1 MDSGSSLLMGPKS
14 TGSNRPVHGIPVAR
28 FLIAVVLAA
37 LVVPTSPSA
46 HAASPAEVVFQKASP
61 SVVRIEVTTSSGV
74 QQGSAVAIRKS
85 LSLETGKRSATWLV
99 TNAHVVGSATK
110 AVGLSGDKRFNIAV
124 EYSDPVLDIAFLLA
138 DADWLP
144 IAEVSAGNP
153 PVGAPVFAIGS
164 PRGLTNTISNG
175 IVSGRREFSGLPA
188 LQTSAAIAPGSSG
201 GGLFD
206 STGKL
211 LGITTARLGAPG
223 EALNF
228 ALTIGSVRRL
238 EDAYTASQFVETAFK
253 HLFKNAERSVAK
265 ARSPEF
271 IRWLAAPA
279 QDASRNYVLNFQE
292 TSPGPAA
299 LQTEEGRA
307 TLAAKYSEYQR
318 RVEALMGDYDRS
330 QAPATAGDRQQ
341 SAATPSGEQ
350 VLLSCRFSGGPG
362 VDISPLVLSFVIDL
376 KHQTVNGKPAVI
388 DDQRVRVDLESDI
401 LVIDRI
407 SGVATFRGVKRKDS
421 PVVSGPCER
430 VAQKAF

>member
-14 TGSNRPVHGIPVAR
+14 TGSNRPVRGIPVAR

-153 PVGAPVFAIGS
+153 PVGTPVFAIGS

-228 ALTIGSVRRL
+228 ALTMGSVKRL
-238 EDAYTASQFVETAFK
+238 EDAWIASQFVETAFK

-307 TLAAKYSEYQR
+307 TLAAKYSEYQQ
-318 RVEALMGDYDRS
+318 RVDALMDDYDRS
-330 QAPATAGDRQQ
+330 RAPAAVAGQQ
-341 SAATPSGEQ
+341 RPADQSSGE
-350 VLLSCRFSGGPG
+350 VIYLSCRFPSAPG
-362 VDISPLVLSFVIDL
+362 ADSNPLVFSFVVDL
-376 KHQTVNGKPAVI
+376 KGQTLNGKPAEI
-388 DDQRVRVDLESDI
+388 DELQIRRESESDT

-407 SGVATFRGVKRKDS
+407 SGVAAFLSKRKDA
-421 PVVSGPCER
+421 PIISGPCER
-430 VAQKAF
+430 RAQKAF